1 MWVLWCGSVCVCVI
15 RPRHVCLSVCL
26 TAYLALSAIAA
37 DLKLLK
43 GLASMN
49 PDVLCLPTKH
59 RIKRKRNTRKNTEVK
74 PCDARISAWC

>member
-1 MWVLWCGSVCVCVI
+1 M
-15 RPRHVCLSVCL
+15 CLSVCL

-59 RIKRKRNTRKNTEVK
+59 RIKRNTRKNTEVK
-74 PCDARISAWC
+74 PCDARHGAEAERLR